1 MSSVKRIRDGNGPK
15 HEQRAPLASTYAQ
28 YREWKR
34 VIRDHAA
41 CQLQAL
47 FRGHRCRGRAGAGAG
62 AGVGSLANGG
72 PEPSSSQKKK
82 RQLAWGAPEQQRRR
96 HQQQDLPG
104 QRLFALSGG
113 GEGEHELEQEAEGAD
128 DAAAAADYSAAA
140 ATLSAA
146 AAAATGGGV
155 PPTMTMTMA
164 STGASNGSNGSNG
177 SGGSGGG
184 VAAPLEMS
192 MSVPSPAGNHKS
204 SGGSSGSAGSGGGN
218 RQRQNSPSASHSA
231 GSSSGGTMAEQIAVL
246 NRITDMT
253 TLQAEKKRCV
263 VRRFHFIVCVYSLI
277 HNSHSSSTSSSSAS
291 LRGVLLGLNGC
302 RVKQRLKS
310 FDQKFLAQHRR
321 MPTKA
326 EKEPIRAL

>member
-1 MSSVKRIRDGNGPK
+1 
-15 HEQRAPLASTYAQ
+15 
-28 YREWKR
+28 
-34 VIRDHAA
+34 
-41 CQLQAL
+41 
-47 FRGHRCRGRAGAGAG
+47 
-62 AGVGSLANGG
+62 
-72 PEPSSSQKKK
+72 
-82 RQLAWGAPEQQRRR
+82 
-96 HQQQDLPG
+96 
-104 QRLFALSGG
+104 
-113 GEGEHELEQEAEGAD
+113 
-128 DAAAAADYSAAA
+128 
-140 ATLSAA
+140 
-146 AAAATGGGV
+146 
-155 PPTMTMTMA
+155 
-164 STGASNGSNGSNG
+164 
-177 SGGSGGG
+177 
-184 VAAPLEMS
+184 

-204 SGGSSGSAGSGGGN
+204 SGSSGSAGGGGGG

-231 GSSSGGTMAEQIAVL
+231 GSSSGGTMAAMAEQIAVL

-263 VRRFHFIVCVYSLI
+263 VRRFHFIVSVYSLI